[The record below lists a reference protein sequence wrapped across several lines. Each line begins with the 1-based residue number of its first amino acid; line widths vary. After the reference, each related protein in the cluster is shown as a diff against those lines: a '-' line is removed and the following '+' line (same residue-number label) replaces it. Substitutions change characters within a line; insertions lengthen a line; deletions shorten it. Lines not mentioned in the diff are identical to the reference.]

1 MRWDPASLRM
11 CRLRVPFLLC
21 VAVLSA
27 LPAAW
32 ADDSTNRAPSP
43 VALAV
48 APDGQRLYVAENGTG
63 LVRELQLPGLDAL
76 RSWTVGPALAGLVL
90 SAEGKRLYVAE
101 ATPEGRVHVIDLTA
115 APAPTTSFPAG
126 HFPSALVLSRDG
138 RRLYLANRYIN
149 EVAEFS
155 LPAGKRVRAQ
165 AVGREPIALALSP
178 AEDLLVV
185 ACHLPAG
192 AATRDSMAAEVQLLA
207 TPDLRVRHRIELPNG
222 STGVRGLALAPDGGT
237 AYVSHILARFQ
248 QPANRIE
255 RGWMNTNAVSVIDL
269 RAAHWQGTVLLD
281 SVEAGAANPWGI
293 ACSADGRWLGVTHA
307 GTHELSVIDR
317 PGLQQ
322 ALAQDPEHR
331 TVDDLAFL
339 RPLQRR
345 LALPVQG
352 PRAIAV
358 AGSRLWVAGYFSD
371 SVCAVEWSAGPL
383 RASAPRSLGPV
394 PPPGEVRRGEI
405 AFHDASHCF
414 QQWQSCSSC
423 HPDARADALNW
434 DLMND
439 GLGNPKNTRSML
451 MTHRSS
457 PAMWLGV
464 RQDAP
469 AAVRAGFK
477 FIQFAVIDEPLAAA
491 VDRYLDA
498 LTPVPSP
505 HLVDGKLSPA
515 AARGQKHFAA
525 VGCARCHPAPLYTDR
540 QAYDLGTTSGQ
551 DRGKPVDTPSLVECW
566 RTAPYLHDGSAA
578 SLRDVLYA
586 RNPGQ
591 AHADLSPLRPEQVD
605 ELIAFVLSL

>member
-1 MRWDPASLRM
+1 
-11 CRLRVPFLLC
+11 
-21 VAVLSA
+21 LSA
-27 LPAAW
+27 
-32 ADDSTNRAPSP
+32 
-43 VALAV
+43 
-48 APDGQRLYVAENGTG
+48 DGQRLYVAE
-63 LVRELQLPGLDAL
+63 E
-76 RSWTVGPALAGLVL
+76 
-90 SAEGKRLYVAE
+90 
-101 ATPEGRVHVIDLTA
+101 TPEGRVHAIDLSATRA
-115 APAPTTSFPAG
+115 RTTSFLVG
-126 HFPSALVLSRDG
+126 HFPSALALSRDG
-138 RRLYLANRYIN
+138 RRLFVANRFLN
-149 EVAEFS
+149 EVAEFAV
-155 LPAGKRVRAQ
+155 PGGQRVRAQ
-165 AVGREPIALALSP
+165 AVGREPIALALAP
-178 AEDLLVV
+178 GDDRLVV

-192 AATRDSMAAEVQLLA
+192 AATQETMAAEVQLLA
-207 TPDLRVRHRIELPNG
+207 TQDLRLRQRIELPNG
-222 STGVRGLALAPDGGT
+222 STSVRGLALAPDGST

-255 RGWMNTNAVSVIDL
+255 RGWMNTNAVSAIDL
-269 RAAHWQGTVLLD
+269 RTARWQGTVLLD

-322 ALAQDPEHR
+322 AMAQDPGHR
-331 TVDDLAFL
+331 ALDDLSFL

-352 PRAIAV
+352 PRAV
-358 AGSRLWVAGYFSD
+358 ALAGARLWVAGYFSD
-371 SVCAVEWSAGPL
+371 SLCAVELSPGPL
-383 RASAPRSLGPV
+383 GVSAPWRLSPAL
-394 PPPGEVRRGEI
+394 PPSEERKGEM

-439 GLGNPKNTRSML
+439 GLGNPKNTKSML

-477 FIQFAVIDEPLAAA
+477 YIQFAVVDEQLATA

-498 LTPVPSP
+498 LAPVPSP
-505 HLVDGKLSPA
+505 HLVRGTLSPA
-515 AARGQKHFAA
+515 AERGKKHFTA
-525 VGCARCHPAPLYTDR
+525 VGCAQCHLAPLYTDR

-578 SLRDVLYA
+578 TLREVLFA
-586 RNPGQ
+586 RNPGH
-591 AHADLSPLRPEQVD
+591 AHADLRLLRPEQVE
-605 ELIAFVLSL
+605 ELITFVLSL